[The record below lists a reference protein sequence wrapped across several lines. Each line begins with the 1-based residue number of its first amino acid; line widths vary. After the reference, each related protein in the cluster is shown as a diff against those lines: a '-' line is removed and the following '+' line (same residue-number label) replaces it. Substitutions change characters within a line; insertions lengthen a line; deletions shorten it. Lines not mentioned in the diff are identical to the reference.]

1 MSRKWDPSLPP
12 VCHSSLWKSVHFCF
26 SPAFSDY
33 PDSLVKLHSPCAF
46 QGNFL
51 SSPIGRFLLP
61 PPLLS
66 PGAISFLLGVV
77 HIFFIVRVS
86 HAFYKHPKDGPKYT
100 NSLHVSRH
108 KRDSEV
114 SQVLGREMKEELTA
128 LKVQTALQRRNAS
141 ECETFKKIYST
152 CPITQKIRIKIRRWK
167 RRITSSK
174 RNLKHC

>member
-1 MSRKWDPSLPP
+1 MHLPINTLPCTCLWSFMSRKWDPSLPP

-33 PDSLVKLHSPCAF
+33 PDSLVKLRSPCAF
-46 QGNFL
+46 HGNFL

-86 HAFYKHPKDGPKYT
+86 HAFCKHPKDGPKYT

-114 SQVLGREMKEELTA
+114 SQVLGREMKAHCTEGT
-128 LKVQTALQRRNAS
+128 
-141 ECETFKKIYST
+141 
-152 CPITQKIRIKIRRWK
+152 
-167 RRITSSK
+167 TSSPKKK
-174 RNLKHC
+174 RQWVWNI